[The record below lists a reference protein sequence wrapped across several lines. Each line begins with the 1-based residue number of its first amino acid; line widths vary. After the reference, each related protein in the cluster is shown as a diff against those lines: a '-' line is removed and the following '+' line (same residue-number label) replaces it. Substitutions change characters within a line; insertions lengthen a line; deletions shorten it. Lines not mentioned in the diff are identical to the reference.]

1 MNNANSLFII
11 FQYLNANI
19 FEKSFF
25 KKENVFNFIRNET
38 IGVEL
43 RKKKATNEK
52 EIHNKHPNQSFNED
66 KNNKLTRPVSSNAHG

>member
-1 MNNANSLFII
+1 MSLI
-11 FQYLNANI
+11 
-19 FEKSFF
+19 
-25 KKENVFNFIRNET
+25 FIRNQT

-66 KNNKLTRPVSSNAHG
+66 KNNKLTRLVSSNAHG